1 MLPEGVREA
10 PWDARVLGVP
20 AFELAALSREAVE
33 WLQRTAGFFALKLP
47 SASPKGEA
55 EGYGFYY
62 CDTLLRPSCVRERF
76 VPHDDGHCSLTDD
89 FDLDAVLAMVPGAF
103 THDRFHK
110 DARIHPAVGDD
121 RYVRWLRDLH
131 AQGRLLAFLWEGR
144 ELAGFWGY
152 TAEGVVVLH
161 ALAPGFRGRGL
172 AKHFWTAGCRMLFDR
187 GFETLASSVSASNL
201 AVMNLYSSLGF
212 SMKDAV
218 DVYHLFR

>member
-1 MLPEGVREA
+1 MLPEGVGEA

-20 AFELAALSREAVE
+20 AFELTALSQEAVQ
-33 WLQRTAGFFALKLP
+33 WLQRTAGFFTLKLP
-47 SASPKGEA
+47 SASPKGEP
-55 EGYGFYY
+55 ERYGFYY
-62 CDTLLRPSCVRERF
+62 CDTLLCPSCVCERF
-76 VPHDDGHCSLTDD
+76 VPHDDGRCSLTGD

-110 DARIHPAVGDD
+110 DARIPPALGDD
-121 RYVRWLRDLH
+121 RYVRWLRDLQ
-131 AQGRLLAFLWEGR
+131 AQGRLRAFLWERR

-161 ALAPGFRGRGL
+161 ALASGFRGRGL
-172 AKHFWTAGCRMLFDR
+172 AKHFWTAGCRMLFDQ
-187 GFETLASSVSASNL
+187 GFRTLASSVSASNL

-218 DVYHLFR
+218 DVYHLFK